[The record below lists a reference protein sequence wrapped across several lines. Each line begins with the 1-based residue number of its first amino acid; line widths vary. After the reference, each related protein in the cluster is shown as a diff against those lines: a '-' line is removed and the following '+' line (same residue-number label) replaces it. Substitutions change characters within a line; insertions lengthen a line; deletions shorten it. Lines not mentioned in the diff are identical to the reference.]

1 MKRNIL
7 ILMTVAATVLL
18 TSCGTQVPTLSKL
31 DNNKA
36 AEYMAGEML
45 KNDED
50 YAFAFDYD
58 RSVLYATPTPAPTL
72 TPVSIPQDKDNGKN
86 GGTSANGQT
95 GGTGT
100 GSGSATGTEEVA
112 MQEVSLSDVF
122 GIKGLTIDVESSGL
136 KKSYGNGYESFVA
149 ADGKKFLIV
158 YFKIKN
164 TADADRK
171 VNLTKNESKYRLSI
185 GGKTISPTQSV
196 AAGDLQYFNNK
207 ISAGK
212 SAQGILMFEVDKNAT
227 LDGSSLIV
235 TNGTKRATVSLK

>member
-1 MKRNIL
+1 MKKNIL
-7 ILMTVAATVLL
+7 ILMTLAATVLL

-36 AEYMAGEML
+36 AEYMAGEIL

-50 YAFAFDYD
+50 YAFALDYD
-58 RSVLYATPTPAPTL
+58 RSILYATPTPSPTL
-72 TPVSIPQDKDNGKN
+72 APISIPQDKADSKN
-86 GGTSANGQT
+86 GGTSANGQA
-95 GGTGT
+95 GGT
-100 GSGSATGTEEVA
+100 GSGSASGTEEVA

-122 GIKGLTIDVESSGL
+122 GIKGLTIDLESSSL

-158 YFKIKN
+158 YFKVKN

-185 GGKTISPTQSV
+185 GGKTISPNQSM
-196 AAGDLQYFNNK
+196 AKGDLQYFDNK

-212 SAQGILMFEVDKNAT
+212 SEQGILMFEVDKNAT